1 MSPPIET
8 GCSEVST
15 TVTLLDGNTSAIKDD
30 SSRSTTTSP
39 IIEPSREH
47 EKNAENSTQEEYNEN
62 QRASDKSKQ
71 NENIKGYQK
80 TNDDKNNIEDD
91 NDKKD
96 EDRLSLLKKYDYL
109 GLYNNRPT
117 SPEHS
122 TVHGNKLSSDN
133 NNRKTNNAKVRLY
146 KNLKTRNSLNM

>member
-47 EKNAENSTQEEYNEN
+47 EKNTDNSFKHEGICIRFIYV
-62 QRASDKSKQ
+62 
-71 NENIKGYQK
+71 
-80 TNDDKNNIEDD
+80 
-91 NDKKD
+91 
-96 EDRLSLLKKYDYL
+96 LKRYTTFHF
-109 GLYNNRPT
+109 N
-117 SPEHS
+117 
-122 TVHGNKLSSDN
+122 
-133 NNRKTNNAKVRLY
+133 
-146 KNLKTRNSLNM
+146 